1 MDSKKE
7 KLKSGYARHTVQVDS
22 FQFSIFPFD
31 KTNVLFSF
39 SFFLKFRLCS
49 VQNYWTV
56 GNGKRRRAMGR
67 KTVCDV
73 NCVRNCFL
81 VDFKIAP
88 FHIILS
94 FFPFFF
100 FPVSIE
106 QTLGQAIA
114 TSNSKERQPHLR
126 SPTMRGFERG
136 WWNKNLPEK
145 RNKQQIPQKRKSTQQ
160 HPTKTPT
167 ERRYYW
173 WWYAKTLFFC
183 WGTAFD

>member
-136 WWNKNLPEK
+136 
-145 RNKQQIPQKRKSTQQ
+145 
-160 HPTKTPT
+160 
-167 ERRYYW
+167 
-173 WWYAKTLFFC
+173 
-183 WGTAFD
+183 